1 MLSRFGARTALPT
14 CFAVGST
21 PRFLNIHEYASKQLL
36 RANGATTEFGVM
48 CTTMDQVKAACAAIT
63 TPKKVVKAQILAGG
77 RGKGTFA
84 DGTKSGVHICDSTE
98 AALVSAGKMLG
109 KTLITKQTG
118 PKGLPVMRLF
128 VTETIPAI
136 KRELYVALLL
146 DRVTC
151 KPMFVASQEGG
162 MGIEELAHSNPEKIV
177 KFPVNNMTF
186 TLTEGA
192 ELAAK
197 LGFTGAA
204 IAKAAQQFVAVFETA
219 RKNDATMVEINP
231 LAELET
237 GEVMCLDAKIS
248 LDDNAHFRHKEWDVM
263 ADPSQKDAKEV
274 EADKYELN
282 YIALD
287 GNVGCM
293 VNGAGLAMS
302 TMDLIALYGQKPANF
317 LDVGGSAKTEQ
328 IVQAF
333 SIITRDP
340 NVKCILVN
348 IFGGIM
354 KCDVIA
360 QGVIAAVQQLGDKL
374 KVPIV
379 VRLEGTND
387 QIGLKMLADSKL
399 AIVTA
404 SDLED
409 AAQKACKL
417 VQ

>member
-1 MLSRFGARTALPT
+1 MLSRFGFRNALPQ
-14 CFAVGST
+14 FSVGQQA
-21 PRFLNIHEYASKQLL
+21 RFLNIHEHASKQLL
-36 RANGATTEFGVM
+36 RANGANTEFGIM
-48 CTTMDQVKAACAAIT
+48 CTTLDQVRAAVAKIE

-77 RGKGTFA
+77 RGKGTFSN
-84 DGTKSGVHICDSTE
+84 GFVSGVHICDNAE
-98 AALVSAGKMLG
+98 SAVATAEKMLNNI
-109 KTLITKQTG
+109 LITKQTG
-118 PKGLPVMRLF
+118 PKGLPVKRLF

-136 KRELYVALLL
+136 KRELYCAILL

-162 MGIEELAHSNPEKIV
+162 MGIEELAATQPEKIV

-186 TLTEGA
+186 TETEGA
-192 ELAAK
+192 VLAEK
-197 LGFTGAA
+197 LGFTGASVP
-204 IAKAAQQFVAVFETA
+204 KAAKQFVAIFETA

-231 LAELET
+231 LAECEN
-237 GEVMCLDAKIS
+237 GEVMCIDAKIS
-248 LDDNAHFRHKEWDVM
+248 LDDNAAFRHKEWQEL

-274 EADKYELN
+274 EADKFDLN

-302 TMDLIALYGQKPANF
+302 TMDIIALYGQKPANF
-317 LDVGGSAKTEQ
+317 LDVGGSAQTEQ

-360 QGVIAAVQQLGDKL
+360 EGVIAAVKQLGSAL

-387 QIGLKMLADSKL
+387 KLGLQLLADSKL
-399 AIVTA
+399 PITPA
-404 SDLED
+404 SDLDD

-417 VQ
+417 VA

>member
-1 MLSRFGARTALPT
+1 MTFGEKE
-14 CFAVGST
+14 GS
-21 PRFLNIHEYASKQLL
+21 
-36 RANGATTEFGVM
+36 
-48 CTTMDQVKAACAAIT
+48 
-63 TPKKVVKAQILAGG
+63 
-77 RGKGTFA
+77 
-84 DGTKSGVHICDSTE
+84 
-98 AALVSAGKMLG
+98 
-109 KTLITKQTG
+109 
-118 PKGLPVMRLF
+118 
-128 VTETIPAI
+128 
-136 KRELYVALLL
+136 
-146 DRVTC
+146 
-151 KPMFVASQEGG
+151 
-162 MGIEELAHSNPEKIV
+162 ELARQ
-177 KFPVNNMTF
+177 
-186 TLTEGA
+186 
-192 ELAAK
+192 
-197 LGFTGAA
+197 LGFTGDSVK
-204 IAKAAQQFVAVFETA
+204 KAAQQFISIFETA

-231 LAELET
+231 LAELEN
-237 GEVMCLDAKIS
+237 GEVMCLDAKIG
-248 LDDNAHFRHKEWDVM
+248 LDDNAAFRHKEWAEL
-263 ADPSQKDAKEV
+263 ADNSQKDAKEV

-302 TMDLIALYGQKPANF
+302 TMDIIALYGQKPANF

-360 QGVIAAVQQLGDKL
+360 QGVIEAVKQLGDKL

-387 QIGLKMLADSKL
+387 KLGLQLLADSKL
-399 AIVTA
+399 AITPA
-404 SDLED
+404 SDLDD

-417 VQ
+417 VAAQ

>member
-1 MLSRFGARTALPT
+1 MLRFGARSALPK
-14 CFAVGST
+14 FQAGQQA
-21 PRFLNIHEYASKQLL
+21 RFLNIHEYASKQLL
-36 RANGATTEFGVM
+36 RDQGANTEFGLM
-48 CTTMDQVKAACAAIT
+48 CTSLEQVKEACAKIE

-77 RGKGTFA
+77 RGKGTFKN
-84 DGTKSGVHICDSTE
+84 GFQSGVHICENTE
-98 AALVSAGKMLG
+98 SAMATAEKMLDNI
-109 KTLITKQTG
+109 LVTKQTG
-118 PKGLPVMRLF
+118 EKGLPVKRLY

-136 KRELYVALLL
+136 KRELYCALLL

-162 MGIEELAHSNPEKIV
+162 MGIEELAATQPEKIV
-177 KFPVNNMTF
+177 KFPVDNMTF
-186 TLTEGA
+186 TEKEGSVLA
-192 ELAAK
+192 EK
-197 LGFTGAA
+197 LGFTGGSV
-204 IAKAAQQFVAVFETA
+204 AKAAKQFVAIFQTA
-219 RKNDATMVEINP
+219 LKNDATMVEINP
-231 LAELET
+231 LAETEE
-237 GEVMCLDAKIS
+237 GDVMCIDAKVA
-248 LDDNAHFRHKEWDVM
+248 LDDNASFRHKEWESL
-263 ADPSQKDAKEV
+263 ADNSQKDSKEV
-274 EADKYELN
+274 EADKYDLN

-302 TMDLIALYGQKPANF
+302 TMDIIALYGQKPANF

-360 QGVIAAVQQLGDKL
+360 NGVIEAVKVLGDKL

-387 QIGLKMLADSKL
+387 KLGLQLLADSKL
-399 AIVTA
+399 AITPA
-404 SDLED
+404 NDLDD

-417 VQ
+417 VA